1 MAADGDDAFDP
12 RLLLGVLERHR
23 VSYVVIGGLARVLQ
37 GTDEVTSGVDI
48 CPQRRAENLER
59 LDAALAEL
67 GAAPVAA
74 LIAPERAVEAQ
85 SAADAVLRRD
95 TPAGVVQVVS
105 VPEGTRGGWNDLRLH
120 ANRESLG
127 DGLRVPV
134 ASLDDLVRMSAALD
148 REQDVA
154 VRSQLRRLVELERG
168 RDVGLDL

>member
-1 MAADGDDAFDP
+1 MAADSDDAFDP
-12 RLLLGVLERHR
+12 RGLLQVLERHR
-23 VSYVVIGGLARVLQ
+23 VAYVVIGALARVLH
-37 GTDEVTSGVDI
+37 GTDEVTGGVDV

-67 GAAPVAA
+67 GAAPVAT
-74 LIAPERAVEAQ
+74 LIAPERADPQ
-85 SAADAVLRRD
+85 PAADAVIRRE
-95 TPAGVVQVVS
+95 TEAGVVQVVA

-120 ANRESLG
+120 ANRASLG

-154 VRSQLRRLVELERG
+154 VRGQLRRLVELERG